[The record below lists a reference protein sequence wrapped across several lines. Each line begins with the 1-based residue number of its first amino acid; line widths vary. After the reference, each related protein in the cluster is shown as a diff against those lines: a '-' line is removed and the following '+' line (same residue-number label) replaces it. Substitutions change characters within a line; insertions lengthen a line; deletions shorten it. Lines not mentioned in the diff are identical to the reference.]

1 MKLLRAFIS
10 ISVFSIFSFQCIYLI
25 KPRKD
30 FEESKNL
37 IAPDYSKSEFWA
49 ALPDK
54 KDNADLVPE
63 NSGFKDNQSLAEADT
78 FYIHPTTLL
87 LRPKYWNGD
96 LKDESLN
103 ERTDKHPVKT
113 QASAFNECCKV
124 YAPRY
129 RQAAFF
135 VFTKDVP
142 EGETALDFA
151 YQDVK
156 ASFLY
161 YMKHW
166 NKGRPYIIAS
176 HSQGTRHSV
185 RLLKEVISVNP
196 EYKKNLVVGYSIGF
210 PFKQEE
216 AGLPVCSSPKDTGC
230 VVGWNS
236 YIWGNSPG
244 RLLDRYGK
252 DTVCVNPLSW
262 KHDEEVSP
270 KSENLG
276 SVNRSFDQLIPGI
289 ADAKCNSGVL
299 WIHEP
304 EISRTP
310 NLGKDGNLHTGDFH
324 FFYANIRKNAK
335 ERLESFKAQTVKKG
349 RE

>member
-1 MKLLRAFIS
+1 MKFFRNSLFIS
-10 ISVFSIFSFQCIYLI
+10 MFAVISFQCMFLI

-63 NSGFKDNQSLAEADT
+63 NSHLKENQSIAEADT

-103 ERTDKHPVKT
+103 ERTDKHPIRT

-135 VFTKDVP
+135 VFTKDAS
-142 EGETALDFA
+142 EGEAALDFA
-151 YQDVK
+151 YEDVK
-156 ASFLY
+156 SSFLY

-166 NKGRPYIIAS
+166 NKGRPFIIAS
-176 HSQGTRHSV
+176 HSQGTRHSI
-185 RLLKEVISVNP
+185 RLLKEVISSNL
-196 EYKKNLVVGYSIGF
+196 EYKKNLIASYSIGF
-210 PFKQEE
+210 PFKAEE
-216 AGLPVCSSPKDTGC
+216 TGLPVCSNPKETGC

-262 KHDEEVSP
+262 KQDEEYSP

-276 SVNRSFDQLIPGI
+276 SVNRSFDQLIPGG

-304 EISRTP
+304 EITRTP

-335 ERLESFKAQTVKKG
+335 ERVEIFLKNRSSK
-349 RE
+349 